1 MKNRKSNI
9 AGVMDS
15 YGGLRVVVTERWRM
29 KHHQRHDELLFI
41 VPNFRIAEPVPWE
54 RIPEVVARVESYIA
68 WFIASR
74 NDPDFHNQEHIK
86 LYKLR
91 CLEHP
96 HSKRATNLE
105 HIVET

>member
-1 MKNRKSNI
+1 
-9 AGVMDS
+9 MDS
-15 YGGLRVVVTERWRM
+15 YGGLRVVVTPRWRM
-29 KHHQRHDELLFI
+29 KFHHRLDELLFV

-68 WFIASR
+68 WFIATR
-74 NDPDFHNQEHIK
+74 NDPDFHNQEHVK

-96 HSKRATNLE
+96 NSKRALDLE
-105 HIVET
+105 RIAET